1 MAGALA
7 IASVTA
13 VLQDL
18 LRNGFITNSE
28 VASVGDVSISAL
40 PPDRIAMGTQ
50 ESNQL
55 NLFMYR
61 VTPHSGLRNSAKQT
75 VVAKKDTQQDHPRL
89 ALDLFYLLTAYGAQD
104 FHAEILLGCAMQ
116 LLHKIPILSQDM
128 IRTALGS
135 TPVKKSKSLIPPAQA
150 ALSASS
156 ITDQVEQIKITP
168 QFLSFEE
175 MSKVWSALQ
184 ARYRPS
190 VSYRV
195 SAVVIDG
202 S

>member
-18 LRNGFITNSE
+18 LRNGLITNSE
-28 VASVGDVSISAL
+28 AASIGDVNISAL
-40 PPDRIAMGTQ
+40 PPDRIAMGAE
-50 ESNQL
+50 ESTQL

-61 VTPHSGLRNSAKQT
+61 VAPHSGLRNSANQK
-75 VVAKKDTQQDHPRL
+75 VVTKKETQPDQPRL

-116 LLHKIPILSQDM
+116 LLHKTPVLSQDM
-128 IRTALGS
+128 IGTALGS
-135 TPVKKSKSLIPPAQA
+135 TPIKKGKRLIPPAQA
-150 ALSASS
+150 ALSESS

-175 MSKVWSALQ
+175 MSRVWSALQ

-190 VSYRV
+190 ICYQV

>member
-1 MAGALA
+1 MAGALS

-18 LRNGFITNSE
+18 LRNGLITNSE
-28 VASVGDVSISAL
+28 AASIGDVSISAL
-40 PPDRIAMGTQ
+40 PPDRISMGAE
-50 ESNQL
+50 ESTQL

-61 VTPHSGLRNSAKQT
+61 VAPHAGLRNPAKQ
-75 VVAKKDTQQDHPRL
+75 KKETQPDHPRL
-89 ALDLFYLLTAYGAQD
+89 ALDLFYLLTAYGGQD

-116 LLHKIPILSQDM
+116 LLHKTPILSQDM
-128 IRTALGS
+128 IGTALGS
-135 TPVKKSKSLIPPAQA
+135 TPIKKGKRLIPPAQA

-175 MSKVWSALQ
+175 MSRVWSALQ

-190 VSYRV
+190 ICYQV

>member
-1 MAGALA
+1 MASALA

-13 VLQDL
+13 VLRDL
-18 LRNGFITNSE
+18 LRNGLITNSE
-28 VASVGDVSISAL
+28 AASVGDVSISAL
-40 PPDRIAMGTQ
+40 SPDRIVMGTE

-61 VTPHSGLRNSAKQT
+61 VAPHSELRNGAKQK
-75 VVAKKDTQQDHPRL
+75 VAAKEGTQQDGPRL

-116 LLHKIPILSQDM
+116 LLHRTPSLSPDM
-128 IRTALGS
+128 IRKTLGS
-135 TPVKKSKSLIPPAQA
+135 PPVKKGKSLMPPAQA
-150 ALSASS
+150 ALSASG
-156 ITDQVEQIKITP
+156 IMDQVEQIKVTP
-168 QFLSFEE
+168 QFLTFED

-195 SAVVIDG
+195 SAVIIDG

>member
-1 MAGALA
+1 MAGALS
-7 IASVTA
+7 IASVSA

-18 LRNGFITNSE
+18 LRNGLISNSE
-28 VASVGDVSISAL
+28 AASVGDVSISAL
-40 PPDRIAMGTQ
+40 SPDRIGMGAE

-61 VTPHSGLRNSAKQT
+61 VAPHSGLRSPVKQRVGAKE
-75 VVAKKDTQQDHPRL
+75 DTQQDHPRL
-89 ALDLFYLLTAYGAQD
+89 VLDLFYLLTAYGAQD
-104 FHAEILLGCAMQ
+104 FHAEILLGCAIQ
-116 LLHKIPILSQDM
+116 LLHRIPILSGDM
-128 IRTALGS
+128 IRRTLAS
-135 TPVKKSKSLIPPAQA
+135 PPVKKGKSLMPPAQA
-150 ALSASS
+150 ALSASG
-156 ITDQVEQIKITP
+156 IMDQIEQIKVTP

-175 MSKVWSALQ
+175 MSRVWSALQ

-190 VSYRV
+190 VSYQV

>member
-18 LRNGFITNSE
+18 LRNGLITNSE
-28 VASVGDVSISAL
+28 AASVGDVSISAL
-40 PPDRIAMGTQ
+40 SPDRIGMGAE

-75 VVAKKDTQQDHPRL
+75 VAARKDTQQDHPRL

-116 LLHKIPILSQDM
+116 LLHKIPVLSRDM
-128 IRTALGS
+128 IRTALVS
-135 TPVKKSKSLIPPAQA
+135 TPIKKGKRLIPPAQA
-150 ALSASS
+150 ALSASN
-156 ITDQVEQIKITP
+156 ITDQVEQIKVTP
-168 QFLSFEE
+168 QFLNFEE

-190 VSYRV
+190 VSYQV

>member
-18 LRNGFITNSE
+18 LRNGLITNSE

-40 PPDRIAMGTQ
+40 PPDRIAMGAE
-50 ESNQL
+50 ESNRL

-61 VTPHSGLRNSAKQT
+61 VGPHSGLRNSAKQT
-75 VVAKKDTQQDHPRL
+75 VAAKKDTQQDHPRL

-104 FHAEILLGCAMQ
+104 FHAEILLGCAVQ
-116 LLHKIPILSQDM
+116 LLHKIPILSRDI
-128 IRTALGS
+128 IRSALGS
-135 TPVKKSKSLIPPAQA
+135 APVKKGKSLIPPAQA
-150 ALSASS
+150 ALSASA
-156 ITDQVEQIKITP
+156 IMDQVEQINVTP
-168 QFLSFEE
+168 QFLSLED

-190 VSYRV
+190 VSYQV

>member
-18 LRNGFITNSE
+18 LRNGLITNSE
-28 VASVGDVSISAL
+28 AASIGDVSISAL
-40 PPDRIAMGTQ
+40 PPDRIAMGAE
-50 ESNQL
+50 ESTQL

-61 VTPHSGLRNSAKQT
+61 VAPHSGLRNSVKQK
-75 VVAKKDTQQDHPRL
+75 VVTKKETQPDHPRL

-116 LLHKIPILSQDM
+116 LLHKTPVLLQDM
-128 IRTALGS
+128 IGTALGS
-135 TPVKKSKSLIPPAQA
+135 TPIKKGKRLIPPAQA
-150 ALSASS
+150 ALSAAS

-190 VSYRV
+190 ICYQV
-195 SAVVIDG
+195 SAVIIDG

>member
-1 MAGALA
+1 MAGTLA

-18 LRNGFITNSE
+18 LRNGLITNSE

-40 PPDRIAMGTQ
+40 PPDRIAMGAE

-61 VTPHSGLRNSAKQT
+61 VTPHSGLRTSAKQT
-75 VVAKKDTQQDHPRL
+75 VAAKKDTQHDHPRL

-104 FHAEILLGCAMQ
+104 LHAEILLGCAMQ
-116 LLHKIPILSQDM
+116 LLHKVPILSRDM

-135 TPVKKSKSLIPPAQA
+135 TPVKKGKSLIPPAQA

-156 ITDQVEQIKITP
+156 ITDQVEQIKVTP

-190 VSYRV
+190 VSYQV

>member
-1 MAGALA
+1 MAGALS

-18 LRNGFITNSE
+18 LRNGLITNSE
-28 VASVGDVSISAL
+28 AASIGDVSISAL
-40 PPDRIAMGTQ
+40 PPDRITMGAE
-50 ESNQL
+50 ESTQL

-61 VTPHSGLRNSAKQT
+61 VAPHSGLRNSAKQK
-75 VVAKKDTQQDHPRL
+75 VVAKKETQQDHPRL

-116 LLHKIPILSQDM
+116 LLHKTPILSHDM
-128 IRTALGS
+128 IGTALGS
-135 TPVKKSKSLIPPAQA
+135 TPIKKGKRLIPPAQA
-150 ALSASS
+150 ALSGSS

-175 MSKVWSALQ
+175 MSRVWSALQ

-190 VSYRV
+190 ICYQV

>member
-18 LRNGFITNSE
+18 LRNGLITNSE
-28 VASVGDVSISAL
+28 AASIGDVNISAL
-40 PPDRIAMGTQ
+40 PPDRIAMGAE
-50 ESNQL
+50 ESTQL

-61 VTPHSGLRNSAKQT
+61 VAPHSGLRNSANQK
-75 VVAKKDTQQDHPRL
+75 VVTKKETQPDQPRL

-116 LLHKIPILSQDM
+116 LLHKTPVLSQDM
-128 IRTALGS
+128 IGTALGS
-135 TPVKKSKSLIPPAQA
+135 TPIKKGKRLIPPAQA

-175 MSKVWSALQ
+175 MSRVWSALQ

-190 VSYRV
+190 ICYQV